1 LVEGFDC
8 IQIPECNLQHVRT
21 NKNPLKG
28 DGRSE
33 RVVESTDLSIYT
45 IIQFNKA
52 LSKTADEGEYLRN
65 MRLANP

>member
-1 LVEGFDC
+1 
-8 IQIPECNLQHVRT
+8 VRT
-21 NKNPLKG
+21 KKNPLKG